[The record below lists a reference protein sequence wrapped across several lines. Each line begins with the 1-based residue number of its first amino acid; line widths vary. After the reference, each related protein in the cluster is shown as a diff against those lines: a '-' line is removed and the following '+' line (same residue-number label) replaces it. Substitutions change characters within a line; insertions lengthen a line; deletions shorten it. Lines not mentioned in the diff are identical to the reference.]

1 MSNTA
6 TATATACDLT
16 ILMDLENPDREP
28 TTAPVTGALRA
39 AMAGAEQNPTNDAVP
54 DADGC
59 MAAWGTA
66 TALERRRCSS
76 SSSVS
81 ASASAASPK
90 FEARFFFTKHA
101 SQRTGVVLLG
111 NVTVH
116 DRGASALRAE
126 AHKLIVGDP
135 SGEALKMVETHMVVV
150 DVGLHKDSGGL
161 GASHP
166 QETLIL
172 YKPDH
177 HG

>member
-1 MSNTA
+1 MSNAATATA

-28 TTAPVTGALRA
+28 TCAQVTGALRA
-39 AMAGAEQNPTNDAVP
+39 AMAGAEQNQTNDAVP
-54 DADGC
+54 DADGF

-76 SSSVS
+76 S
-81 ASASAASPK
+81 ASASAARPK

-101 SQRTGVVLLG
+101 RQNTGVVLLG
-111 NVTVH
+111 NVDVH
-116 DRGASALRAE
+116 DRGDDALRAE

-161 GASHP
+161 GASYP

-172 YKPDH
+172 RKPDH